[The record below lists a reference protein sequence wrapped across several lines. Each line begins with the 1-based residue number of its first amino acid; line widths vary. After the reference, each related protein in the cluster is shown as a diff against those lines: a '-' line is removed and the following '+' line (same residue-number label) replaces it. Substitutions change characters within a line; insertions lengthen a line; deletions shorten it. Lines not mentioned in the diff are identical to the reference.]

1 MKFQSNAKKYLLGV
15 IGGGVMAHAIVGGAA
30 KRGVFAPDEVC
41 ICEPDEKKR
50 AALEEEGFRT
60 TTEARPLAENCAYLL
75 FAVKP
80 QVFSA
85 VAEELR
91 GAALPVLI
99 SIMAG
104 KTKRAVRTALQA
116 ETKIARVMPNL
127 PCCVGEGMAGVD
139 VSELSEEKKPF
150 VLGLFSAV
158 GKAVEVPEELL
169 DAVTGISGSGPAYV
183 YLFLRSLVRAGM
195 EQGLSEEQANALALQ
210 TVKGGATY
218 AEQSGKSYDE
228 LIAAVS
234 SKGGTTVAALSSFEE
249 DGFQQTIS
257 RAVAAAVKRA
267 KELSE

>member
-1 MKFQSNAKKYLLGV
+1 MSNEKTYLLGV
-15 IGGGVMAHAIVGGAA
+15 IGGGVMARAIVSGAA
-30 KRGVFAPDEVC
+30 KRGVFAPDLVC
-41 ICEPDEKKR
+41 ICEPDGKKR
-50 AALEEEGFRT
+50 AAFEKEGFRT
-60 TTEARPLAENCAYLL
+60 TLDARALAGTCRYLL

-80 QVFSA
+80 QVFPD
-85 VAEELR
+85 VAEDLR
-91 GAALPVLI
+91 GASLPVLI

-104 KTKRAVRTALQA
+104 KTKRAVRTALKSEA
-116 ETKIARVMPNL
+116 KIARVMPNL

-139 VSELSEEKKPF
+139 VSELSGEEKTF

-158 GKAVEVPEELL
+158 GKAVEVPEAFL

-183 YLFLRSLVRAGM
+183 YLFLRSLVKAGM

-210 TVKGGATY
+210 TVKGGVSY

-234 SKGGTTVAALSSFEE
+234 SKGGTTVAALSSFEA
-249 DGFQQTIS
+249 DGFEKSIS
-257 RAVAAAVKRA
+257 RAVSAAVKRA